1 VAKTAP
7 GTYIPYNIITALH
20 LYRDVLRGSKKDM
33 GQGGK
38 SVLIADDEPL
48 LREITAEAMRDA
60 GFITTEAS
68 DGGEAISKLQR
79 CQPDLVLLD
88 INMPKANGWAVLE
101 HIHKMAIRPRV
112 VLMTG
117 FREVVPPGHLTS
129 YVHACLTK
137 PFSGRH
143 LLQTVD
149 DVLAGPVAGIAPDA
163 RAEARRTFSI
173 DALVAVPGAR
183 PARGRLLQISAHG
196 FRADSIATVQTGDSV
211 SVSFMV
217 PGRSDT
223 FRLSGRVCWRKESLF
238 GAQIEHLRPE
248 EEVLLRELIQA

>member
-1 VAKTAP
+1 
-7 GTYIPYNIITALH
+7 
-20 LYRDVLRGSKKDM
+20 M

-48 LREITAEAMRDA
+48 LREITADAIRDA

-68 DGGEAISKLQR
+68 DGEEAISKLQR

-88 INMPKANGWAVLE
+88 INMPKANGWVVLE

-117 FREVVPPGHLTS
+117 FREVVPPGHLAS

-137 PFSGRH
+137 PFSARQ
-143 LLQTVD
+143 LLQTLD
-149 DVLAGPVAGIAPDA
+149 DVLAGPAVETATES
-163 RAEARRTFSI
+163 RAEGRHTFSV
-173 DALVAVPGAR
+173 DALVAVPGAH

-196 FRADSIATVQTGDSV
+196 FRADSVATVQAGDSV
-211 SVSFMV
+211 SISFTV
-217 PGRSDT
+217 PGRTDT
-223 FRLSGRVCWRKESLF
+223 FQLSGRVRWRKESLF
-238 GAQIEHLRPE
+238 GAQMERLRPE
-248 EEVLLRELIQA
+248 EERLLRELIQA